1 MSKKQHFTANYKK
14 LKSLQYMQRR
24 FIDYLIISFKGIAM
38 GAADAVPGVSGGTIA
53 FISGIYE
60 ELIFSISNVN
70 LSLFKTLFTKGI
82 KAFWKQ
88 ANGNFL
94 TALLLGIIVS
104 FVSFMRLAKYLLEHH
119 PVLIWSFFFGLIVA
133 SIYFVGKQITKW
145 NLAVIVSL
153 IIGACIA
160 FYITTL
166 PALATNNNPW
176 FLFLAGAIAICAMI
190 LPGISGS
197 FILIILGAYKTL
209 SDALHDFDIKKII
222 IFATGA
228 LIGLL
233 SFSRVLKWLFKHY
246 HNITLALLTGFI
258 FGSLNKVWP
267 WKRTVSVM
275 VDETGEILPFS
286 QVSNLGTLS
295 VFQKQTNEFDTYKT
309 VLEESVYAFNY
320 SEINDYIYPQTMPA
334 IALMILGF
342 LTIFILEKLGSKKL

>member
-1 MSKKQHFTANYKK
+1 
-14 LKSLQYMQRR
+14 MQRR
-24 FIDYLIISFKGIAM
+24 LQDYFIISLKGIAM

-60 ELIFSISNVN
+60 ELISTISNVN
-70 LSLFKTLFTKGI
+70 ISLFRTLFTKGV
-82 KAFWKQ
+82 KAFWQQ

-119 PVLIWSFFFGLIVA
+119 PILIWSFFFGLIVA

-145 NLAVIVSL
+145 GFATIISL
-153 IIGACIA
+153 IVGAVIA

-166 PALATNNNPW
+166 PALANNDNSW
-176 FLFLAGAIAICAMI
+176 FLFMSGAIAICAMI

-197 FILIILGAYKTL
+197 FILIILGSYKTL
-209 SDALHDFDIKKII
+209 SNAFHDFDIKKIV

-228 LIGLL
+228 IIGLL
-233 SFSRVLKWLFKHY
+233 SFSHILKWLFKHY
-246 HNITLALLTGFI
+246 HNITMALLTGFI

-267 WKRTVSVM
+267 WKRTISVM
-275 VDETGEILPFS
+275 EDKTGEIVSFNEI
-286 QVSNLGTLS
+286 SNLGTLN
-295 VFQKQTNEFDTYKT
+295 VFQKQTKDFDSYKT

-320 SEINDYIYPQTMPA
+320 SEINEYIYPQTMPA
-334 IALMILGF
+334 IVLMIIGF
-342 LTIFILEKLGSKKL
+342 LTIFIIEKLGSKKH